1 MLTWSWPLVFFS
13 MLFLLLLAPCSFST
27 DFFCCS
33 VDQLVSLC
41 IGHGSICFS
50 YSRPPELFLPG
61 LLCCQPP
68 GWSPEPLCYRL
79 LCRQLA
85 VLPHELF
92 VNCFLS
98 SSVFC
103 EYSVLGYFMSS
114 NAPCGF
120 FFLILDSNNC
130 LSVVFFLWVT
140 DLTETPTFQPLL

>member
-41 IGHGSICFS
+41 IGHGR
-50 YSRPPELFLPG
+50 YLLFIQSAPWTLSSWTPV
-61 LLCCQPP
+61 LSTS